1 MSTLQICILGGTGFI
16 GTELAARLSARGHA
30 VRVLTRRLASAG
42 HLRVL
47 PQVEVVVANVH
58 DPVMLS
64 RQFRGVDVAINL
76 VGILNESGR
85 SGAGFKRAHTD
96 LTAKV
101 IAAAHEQRL
110 ERILHMSSLGA
121 DPAGPSHYLRSK
133 GAAERLL
140 AQAPSSIDYTIFRPS
155 VVFGPRDSL
164 TNRFAG
170 LLRLS
175 GGSLPLARAS
185 ARMQP
190 VYVGNVAD
198 AFVRAL
204 EGGATSRQSYDLGG
218 PQVLT
223 LEEIVRATALHAGL
237 PCRILRL
244 PNFIARSQ
252 AFVMDFL
259 PGKPFSTDNYRS
271 LSVDSV
277 CRDNGLARLGIAP
290 LSMDAILPTYLGAA
304 SRESKLEQAR
314 AWVGRR

>member
-1 MSTLQICILGGTGFI
+1 MSALQICILGGTGFI

-30 VRVLTRRLASAG
+30 VRVLTRRLGAAG

-110 ERILHMSSLGA
+110 ERILHMSSLRA
-121 DPAGPSHYLRSK
+121 DPTGPSHYLRSK

-140 AQAPSSIDYTIFRPS
+140 AQAPSSLDYTIFRPS
-155 VVFGPRDSL
+155 VVFGPGDSL

-175 GGSLPLARAS
+175 GGWLPLARAT

-223 LEEIVRATALHAGL
+223 LEDIVRKTAFHAGL
-237 PCRILRL
+237 PCHIVRL
-244 PNFIARSQ
+244 PNFVARAQ

-277 CRDNGLARLGIAP
+277 CRDDGLARLGITP
-290 LSMDAILPTYLGAA
+290 ISMDAILPTYLGAA
-304 SRESKLEQAR
+304 SRESKLEHAR